1 MLDETPLSAVI
12 SPRDKFKAGSQDRI
26 DSLFLPPE
34 LAEDDSTFPSTSII
48 APKEEPAPGP
58 SFDEGEFVSTTTT
71 NALVVQREASG
82 EYNPFDSV
90 PPSSSVKKTE
100 SSSAPQDQTEK
111 DDVADEPSFEVP
123 FENTSTTPVNNT
135 TSDMREGYSD
145 NNTDGDVN
153 FVVGGE
159 ADGYNTGSSNKD
171 VGEEDELISPKT
183 RTLKNGLFSKSV
195 RALVG
200 KKDDTINKDND
211 LAPADEPYYV
221 IKDIKTGKEVKVQG
235 AMYGD
240 ETVMTKVDDEFPI
253 APPEPELVTSNSDE
267 MDQKS
272 EYLNIS
278 RDGELVKYAAPTKTT
293 SNKSQFNY
301 TYHSYHDVHKDLFKD
316 TKTKLDDYSNIVSY
330 VDDWKSI
337 VDKCVSTKYEEYT
350 KCRSALV
357 HYEKKLASLQVD
369 INKLQSKG
377 KEIPQKMSEK
387 MERNGVKLD
396 GTRKTHDKCGESL
409 LMLLDEVVL
418 RAWRDALPLLRKSI
432 KSEVAFAAVAQ
443 EHVDKLG
450 APLKLLEIIGSRES
464 VTTEGRLTAYENSN
478 IEDYYTGKR
487 NFTSTAMGDV

>member
-1 MLDETPLSAVI
+1 MLDESPLSAVI

-34 LAEDDSTFPSTSII
+34 LAEEDTTFPSASII
-48 APKEEPAPGP
+48 APKDPAPGP
-58 SFDEGEFVSTTTT
+58 SFDEGEFVSTTE
-71 NALVVQREASG
+71 LVQREASG

-90 PPSSSVKKTE
+90 PPSKTE
-100 SSSAPQDQTEK
+100 SSSAPQDQTEE
-111 DDVADEPSFEVP
+111 VAEPSFEVP
-123 FENTSTTPVNNT
+123 IEHTSTTPVNNT

-145 NNTDGDVN
+145 KMAGDVN
-153 FVVGGE
+153 VVVGDE
-159 ADGYNTGSSNKD
+159 ADGYTGSNKD

-183 RTLKNGLFSKSV
+183 RTLKHGLFSKSV

-200 KKDDTINKDND
+200 KKNDTIKDND
-211 LAPADEPYYV
+211 LSPADEPYYV

-235 AMYGD
+235 TMYGD
-240 ETVMTKVDDEFPI
+240 DAVMTKNDDGFPV
-253 APPEPELVTSNSDE
+253 AAPEPELATSNSDE
-267 MDQKS
+267 MNQKA

-278 RDGELVKYAAPTKTT
+278 SDGELVKYAAPAPTKA
-293 SNKSQFNY
+293 SPNKSQFNY

-316 TKTKLDDYSNIVSY
+316 TKTKLNDFFNIVSY

-337 VDKCVSTKYEEYT
+337 VDKCVTTKYEEYT

-377 KEIPQKMSEK
+377 KEIPQKQNEK

-443 EHVDKLG
+443 EHVEKLG

-487 NFTSTAMGDV
+487 DFTSTAMGDV

>member
-34 LAEDDSTFPSTSII
+34 LAEDQSTFPSASII
-48 APKEEPAPGP
+48 SPNDPAPGP
-58 SFDEGEFVSTTTT
+58 SFDEGEFISNTT
-71 NALVVQREASG
+71 ALVQREASG

-90 PPSSSVKKTE
+90 PPSKTE
-100 SSSAPQDQTEK
+100 SSSAPQDLAE
-111 DDVADEPSFEVP
+111 VADEPSIEVP
-123 FENTSTTPVNNT
+123 FEHTSSTTPVNNT

-145 NNTDGDVN
+145 KTDGDVN
-153 FVVGGE
+153 VVVGDE
-159 ADGYNTGSSNKD
+159 ADGYTGSHKD
-171 VGEEDELISPKT
+171 AGEKDELISPKT
-183 RTLKNGLFSKSV
+183 RTLKNGLFSK
-195 RALVG
+195 LGLG
-200 KKDDTINKDND
+200 KKDDAIKDND

-235 AMYGD
+235 TMYGD
-240 ETVMTKVDDEFPI
+240 ETVMCGTKVDDGFPVA
-253 APPEPELVTSNSDE
+253 APVPELATSNSDE
-267 MDQKS
+267 MNQKA

-278 RDGELVKYAAPTKTT
+278 SDGELVKYAAPAKAT
-293 SNKSQFNY
+293 SNKSQFNH

-357 HYEKKLASLQVD
+357 HYEKKLASLQID

-377 KEIPQKMSEK
+377 KEITQKQNEK

-396 GTRKTHDKCGESL
+396 GTRKTHDKCGETL

-443 EHVDKLG
+443 EHVKKLG

-464 VTTEGRLTAYENSN
+464 VTTEGRLTAYESSN
-478 IEDYYTGKR
+478 IQDYYTGKR